1 MRVLIAPD
9 GFGGTL
15 TAREAASAVHDGWL
29 RAAPGD
35 DLRTCPLSDGGPGFL
50 DTLRA
55 SLGGELVAVTVSSP
69 LGEQVPAAILLV
81 EAPDGARTAYV
92 ESAHAL
98 GLPLVPPDRRDPTRT
113 TSYGVGELI
122 RAAVGTG
129 ARRVVVGLGGSAT
142 NDGGA
147 GMLAALGVGAPD
159 GVLTRGG
166 GALGGVTADD
176 LLALTDVRAGLRHV
190 DLVAATDVNVPLL
203 GLHGASAP

>member
-98 GLPLVPPDRRDPTRT
+98 GLPLVPPDRRDLTRT
-113 TSYGVGELI
+113 TSYGVCGVGGVVN
-122 RAAVGTG
+122 RAFGRYSERPWRATVVGTSKSSS
-129 ARRVVVGLGGSAT
+129 VMSTTKVGRTSA
-142 NDGGA
+142 
-147 GMLAALGVGAPD
+147 
-159 GVLTRGG
+159 
-166 GALGGVTADD
+166 
-176 LLALTDVRAGLRHV
+176 
-190 DLVAATDVNVPLL
+190 
-203 GLHGASAP
+203 